1 MDNITRLFPIRA
13 VAERTGL
20 TAHVIRAW
28 EKRYDAVRP
37 HRTDTNRR
45 LYSER
50 DVERLN
56 MLRQLTENGHTIS
69 NIAPLDDDELRERLS
84 GVLDRRLRS
93 RQVDRNDLPQVNDLL
108 ARCQVAVESY
118 DRETLE
124 ETLLNAQVELTQ
136 PQLMDEFL
144 GPLLKWIGDEWHHGN
159 LRVAQEHVAT
169 AGIRNFLGNQQ
180 LLQSGKPNARPLV
193 IATPSDQEHE
203 FGALMAALV
212 AAAQG
217 WRVVYLGARV
227 PPQETAA
234 AALKTNAP
242 VVAVSITSSEKASR
256 IHQEIDTLTALLP
269 ENVKLIIGGAGAV
282 AYRARYEK
290 SSIIVADDF
299 RHFSELLAEE
309 KRQSS
314 AFGS

>member
-20 TAHVIRAW
+20 SAHVIRAW
-28 EKRYDAVRP
+28 EKRYDAVSP

-56 MLRQLTENGHTIS
+56 MLRQLSENGHTIS
-69 NIAPLDDDELRERLS
+69 NIAPLDDEELRARLTE
-84 GVLDRRLRS
+84 VLDRRIRS
-93 RQVDRNDLPQVNDLL
+93 RNISRDVNPKIHDLL
-108 ARCQVAVESY
+108 LRCQVAVESY

-144 GPLLKWIGDEWHHGN
+144 GPLLKWIGTEWHEGN

-169 AGIRNFLGNQQ
+169 VGIRNFLGNQQ
-180 LLQSGKPNARPLV
+180 LLQNVNPKGDVIV

-212 AAAQG
+212 AASQG
-217 WRVVYLGARV
+217 WKVVYLGPRV

-234 AALKTNAP
+234 AAIKTKARL
-242 VVAVSITSSEKASR
+242 VAISITSSEKASL
-256 IHQEIDTLTALLP
+256 IHQEIDTLNALLP
-269 ENVKLIIGGAGAV
+269 NTVSVIIGGAGAD
-282 AYRARYEK
+282 AYRSRYEK
-290 SSIIVADDF
+290 SSIMIADDF
-299 RHFSELLAEE
+299 RHFADLLSSES
-309 KRQSS
+309 KRSN
-314 AFGS
+314 AFG